1 MKGIYPCLWFENQ
14 AEEAAAGG
22 ATQSCGWLKDKY
34 GLSPGKSVQTALEE
48 LMRDSNQVMKA
59 LLQMG
64 KLDLQGVKNAAAA

>member
-1 MKGIYPCLWFENQ
+1 MKDIYPCLWFDSQ

-34 GLSPGKSVQTALEE
+34 GSLSRQIVQTALQE
-48 LMRDSNQVMKA
+48 LMRDRNRVMKA